1 MKKLV
6 LVTMLA
12 LFLFFTVTS
21 LMAQKKDASAMVSR
35 AKQNRG
41 NLQNF
46 LFEIISSIVYGLIGI
61 ILAVI
66 GYKVF
71 DLVTPFSLN
80 KELAEDQNISIGIV
94 VGAIIIGISIIIST
108 AIM

>member
-1 MKKLV
+1 
-6 LVTMLA
+6 
-12 LFLFFTVTS
+12 
-21 LMAQKKDASAMVSR
+21 MVSR